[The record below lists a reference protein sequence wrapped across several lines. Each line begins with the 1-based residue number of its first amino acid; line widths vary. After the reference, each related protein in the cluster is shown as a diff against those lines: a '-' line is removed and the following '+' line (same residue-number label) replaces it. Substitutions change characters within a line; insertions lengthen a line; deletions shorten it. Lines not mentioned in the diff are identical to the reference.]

1 MSISLTEKQIFCN
14 TKPGFSFIFCNV
26 AKKSFQ
32 KTSRLCEYDRFFA
45 KSYSFVSFCVLV
57 LRTILHFR
65 EGQFVKTPHF
75 TAFSGVLPLAKIR
88 TAHTNLAFP
97 ALHSPKK
104 YGTVGLKDI
113 DNFFFYKV
121 TDTEAAENGTGYEAD
136 PTLYLGF

>member
-1 MSISLTEKQIFCN
+1 MT
-14 TKPGFSFIFCNV
+14 
-26 AKKSFQ
+26 A
-32 KTSRLCEYDRFFA
+32 FFA
-45 KSYSFVSFCVLV
+45 KSYSFVNFCVFV

-88 TAHTNLAFP
+88 TAHTNRAFP

-104 YGTVGLKDI
+104 YGTVGQKDI

-121 TDTEAAENGTGYEAD
+121 TGMEAAENDTGYEAD
-136 PTLYLGF
+136 PAFYMGF